1 MSETLR
7 VLDRR
12 WRNACK
18 VLFKEDVG
26 PLSDFGDWLDGMID
40 SNRHEKSAV
49 SGKEVS
55 LGVKEYA
62 ANALFISLDEVNFG
76 KKYQSADLGGA
87 SLDSAISLL
96 SGRFLYA
103 GNLVTGNSGNVE
115 RSTNISDSFFVY
127 DSAHYGDSKYLYKC
141 TVGRVCEDC
150 FGTHGPGES
159 SFCIRCTQTYRDTR
173 CFEAWMTQNC
183 SDAYYSFNLDNCSE
197 CIFCFNLRGRRH
209 CIGNAQLSPEKY
221 AEAKARLL
229 SEMSAG
235 LRKDKRLPSLM
246 DIIAESR
253 REKPAIPPM
262 KEDAEGGG
270 LEEVEGA
277 FSRTASLVLGA
288 KLSGIDNYAKWLY
301 AHAHNMEQVK
311 SAASGR
317 QMLFLPYVTAL
328 PKLHRGRM
336 LTMGEALWLGENSA
350 MAPEEAEGIS
360 LKNAHEKIGPLAY
373 FPVEFREGK
382 NPCITGCFMSLH
394 TSYCYRTSAMV
405 YSKLC
410 ACGMWP
416 RSSEHCFG
424 FDTLWDCSFCINCYH
439 SVKLSRCF
447 ECDSCHGC
455 TGCYF
460 CHNAEN
466 CRDCMFCFN
475 AKNLKNAIGNV
486 EYPREEYLRIKNRLL
501 SEISGE
507 LEKKKS
513 LKWSIYN
520 IGAAKEEKPP
530 SGA

>member
-12 WRNACK
+12 WRNACR
-18 VLFKEDVG
+18 VLFREDVG
-26 PLSDFGDWLDGMID
+26 PLSDFGPWLDGMID
-40 SNRHEKSAV
+40 SNRHEKSCV

-62 ANALFISLDEVNFG
+62 QSARFISLDEVDFG
-76 KKYQSADLGGA
+76 SKYPRAQLEDA
-87 SLDSAISLL
+87 SLDSVVSAL
-96 SGRFLYA
+96 SGRFIYA

-115 RSTNISDSFFVY
+115 RSTNISDSFFIY
-127 DSAHYGDSKYLYKC
+127 DSAHYGDSKYLHKC

-183 SDAYYSFNLDNCSE
+183 SDVYYSFNLDNCSD
-197 CIFCFNLRGRRH
+197 CIFCFNLRGRHH

-221 AEAKARLL
+221 AEVKSRLL
-229 SEMSAG
+229 KEIASG
-235 LRKDKRLPSLM
+235 LRRDKKLPSLM
-246 DIIAESR
+246 DIIARSR
-253 REKPAIPPM
+253 RRLPKMPPIS
-262 KEDAEGGG
+262 EDEEGGG
-270 LEEVEGA
+270 LGEVERE
-277 FSRTASLVLGA
+277 FSKTASLVLGA
-288 KLSGIDNYAKWLY
+288 RLSGIDNYAEWLY
-301 AHAHNMEQVK
+301 AHAHRISRAK
-311 SAASGR
+311 SAASGKR
-317 QMLFLPYVTAL
+317 MLFVPYITAL
-328 PKLHRGRM
+328 PSLLRDRM
-336 LTMGEALWLGENSA
+336 LTMNEALWLGQNSSVE
-350 MAPEEAEGIS
+350 PEEAERIS
-360 LKNAHEKIGPLAY
+360 LRNARESIGPIAY

-382 NPCITGCFMSLH
+382 NPCITDCFMSLYSSH
-394 TSYCYRTSAMV
+394 CYRTSAMV
-405 YSKLC
+405 SAKFC

-424 FDTLWDCSFCINCYH
+424 FDTLWDCSFCMNCYH

-447 ECDSCHGC
+447 ECDSCHSC

-475 AKNLKNAIGNV
+475 AKNLSNAIGNV
-486 EYPREEYLRIKNRLL
+486 EYPHEEYLRIKEALL
-501 SEISGE
+501 SEIAGE

-520 IGAAKEEKPP
+520 IGAAKKKQVP
-530 SGA
+530 SSD